1 MGAQGLSDNL
11 SANAGDAGDSGSIHG
26 LGRSLGDGSDLAWRI
41 PWTEEPA
48 GLQSMRSQKSQV
60 NNNTIR
66 EAQEF
71 NGKRIISSINVAK
84 TDGKL
89 YATE

>member
-1 MGAQGLSDNL
+1 
-11 SANAGDAGDSGSIHG
+11 
-26 LGRSLGDGSDLAWRI
+26 
-41 PWTEEPA
+41 
-48 GLQSMRSQKSQV
+48 MRSQKSQV

-71 NGKRIISSINVAK
+71 NGKRIISSIKVAK